1 MGKQKP
7 SLGLELLINVL
18 SALLLGIGRIN
29 LKSFWLMSKEASS
42 RIEHAPASTRNLIRE
57 YKHDRANIEG

>member
-7 SLGLELLINVL
+7 SLGLALLINVLSGLIALLGGIQLATFEIDIPKPAVDVWL

-29 LKSFWLMSKEASS
+29 LNELLA
-42 RIEHAPASTRNLIRE
+42 
-57 YKHDRANIEG
+57 YV